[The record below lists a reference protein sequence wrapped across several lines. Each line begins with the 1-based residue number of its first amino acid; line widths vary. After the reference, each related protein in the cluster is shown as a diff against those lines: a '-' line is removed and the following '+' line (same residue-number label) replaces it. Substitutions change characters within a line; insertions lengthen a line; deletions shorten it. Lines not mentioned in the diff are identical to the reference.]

1 MATLTASQAT
11 YFSDG
16 SSTNPDVG
24 FQRPKK
30 RSRINGLSERPLK
43 RITRSQLTKQ
53 HTTAE
58 KVPSEKSTTSVH
70 SSQQGGTHQTGPKRG
85 APRGKPKPTST
96 RCKPK
101 AKTTK
106 GSKKPNILKNN
117 NKSSYHR
124 CLECSYVVKSFKVHF
139 GLTKRRPWFT
149 CNQCKFKTK
158 CKWLSDR
165 HNLLSSCNTSN
176 VVRRPF
182 GRLEKPSS
190 STKLLHCSSCKVFSS
205 ISFQE
210 LYEHLSMC
218 KGSQVFKTKLET
230 EIAKEELD
238 EVKLFGSI
246 NLSGENIKLKNDCET
261 VEGHKEENLEV
272 KDEIKEYFSQFLP
285 LSRLNNI
292 NPLMVK
298 HLYENE
304 NKNNEGNGDDK
315 LKKIKLALLGEEKM
329 KNFY

>member
-11 YFSDG
+11 YFSDE
-16 SSTNPDVG
+16 SSTNPNVG
-24 FQRPKK
+24 VVRPKK
-30 RSRINGLSERPLK
+30 RSRINGLTKLPLK

-53 HTTAE
+53 QTTAE
-58 KVPSEKSTTSVH
+58 KVPSDKSTTTVH
-70 SSQQGGTHQTGPKRG
+70 SNGTHQTIPKRG
-85 APRGKPKPTST
+85 APRGKPLSKPTSS

-106 GSKKPNILKNN
+106 GSKKPNVLKNI
-117 NKSSYHR
+117 NKSSYHK

-139 GLTKRRPWFT
+139 GLTKRRHWFT
-149 CNQCKFKTK
+149 CNQCNFKTK

-165 HNLLSSCNTSN
+165 HNLLSSCNTTN

-190 STKLLHCSSCKVFSS
+190 SLKLHYCSNCKVFSS

-210 LYEHLSMC
+210 LFEHLSIC
-218 KGSQVFKTKLET
+218 KGSQSFTTKLET
-230 EIAKEELD
+230 EITKEELD
-238 EVKLFGSI
+238 EVKLFGLI
-246 NLSGENIKLKNDCET
+246 NLSGEDIKLKNDCEAI
-261 VEGHKEENLEV
+261 EGQKEENLEV

-285 LSRLNNI
+285 LSRLINI

-304 NKNNEGNGDDK
+304 IKNNEGNVDDK
-315 LKKIKLALLGEEKM
+315 LKKIKLALIGEEKM

>member
-11 YFSDG
+11 YFSDE
-16 SSTNPDVG
+16 SSTNPNFGLV
-24 FQRPKK
+24 RPKK
-30 RSRINGLSERPLK
+30 RSRINGLTKRPLK
-43 RITRSQLTKQ
+43 RITRSQLAKQ
-53 HTTAE
+53 QTTAE
-58 KVPSEKSTTSVH
+58 KVPSDKSTMTVH
-70 SSQQGGTHQTGPKRG
+70 SNGTHQTVPKRG
-85 APRGKPKPTST
+85 VPRGKPLSKPTSS
-96 RCKPK
+96 KPQ

-106 GSKKPNILKNN
+106 GSKKRKVLKNN

-139 GLTKRRPWFT
+139 GLTKRRHWFT
-149 CNQCKFKTK
+149 CNQCNFKTK

-190 STKLLHCSSCKVFSS
+190 SLKLHYCSCCKVFSS

-210 LYEHLSMC
+210 LFEHLSIC
-218 KGSQVFKTKLET
+218 KGSQSFTTKLET
-230 EIAKEELD
+230 EITKEELD

-246 NLSGENIKLKNDCET
+246 SLSGETIE
-261 VEGHKEENLEV
+261 EHEEENLET

-304 NKNNEGNGDDK
+304 IKTNEGNADDDK

-329 KNFY
+329 KKFY